1 MPFVAVSL
9 SGVVPLVLQLQEVVQ
24 PPSCCPPD
32 VLPLLTAAQSAQQAR
47 DIDVALTL
55 LETAEQTWRSHL
67 QQQQSYAELELSHA
81 GVTSSS
87 EGTELPA
94 VGVLYL
100 AVSAAGCLLSAGRD
114 DEALGVL
121 QGCAE
126 VLAAVHEAGADA
138 AVWHA
143 AAGVAKY
150 HCDDWRVSEDA
161 RGNVCCQYSFAGQ
174 DSQQA
179 HLRVLGIIAIRHT

>member
-1 MPFVAVSL
+1 M
-9 SGVVPLVLQLQEVVQ
+9 QEVVQ

-32 VLPLLTAAQSAQQAR
+32 VLPLLSAAQSAQQAR
-47 DIDVALTL
+47 DVEGALQL
-55 LETAEQTWRSHL
+55 LEAAEQAWRAQL
-67 QQQQSYAELELSHA
+67 QQLSLAPHSDGSGQA
-81 GVTSSS
+81 
-87 EGTELPA
+87 LPA

-114 DEALGVL
+114 DESLGVL

-150 HCDDWRVSEDA
+150 HCNDWRVRWSA
-161 RGNVCCQYSFAGQ
+161 WHGQ
-174 DSQQA
+174 
-179 HLRVLGIIAIRHT
+179 